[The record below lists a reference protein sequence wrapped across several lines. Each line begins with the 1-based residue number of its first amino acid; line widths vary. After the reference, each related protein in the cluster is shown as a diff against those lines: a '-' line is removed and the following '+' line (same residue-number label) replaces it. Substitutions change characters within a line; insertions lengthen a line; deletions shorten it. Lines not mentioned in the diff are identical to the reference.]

1 MPEGL
6 SPGEV
11 GKEIS
16 EHRAH
21 ALEEL
26 EEEEEKKKGSGT
38 EAKGRDRVLTI
49 VEAVLLSV
57 VAVLA
62 AWSGFA
68 AAKWGTESSL
78 DLAKASAARTEAN
91 RAAYQAADLRN
102 FDALTFN
109 SWFTAYVAG
118 NKTAMQVAERRFRP
132 QFLVA
137 FDAWLT
143 THPFTSPH
151 APPGPTYMPQYHQP
165 ELVQASLLDARAD
178 HYYALGETA
187 AGNSDGYIRTTV
199 YLASV
204 LFLVG
209 ISGHFRVRGARTAV
223 IAVGGV
229 ILAFCVVLLIL
240 APRPPV

>member
-16 EHRAH
+16 QHRAH
-21 ALEEL
+21 TLEEK
-26 EEEEEKKKGSGT
+26 EGSGG
-38 EAKGRDRVLTI
+38 EAKGRDRVMTI
-49 VEAVLLSV
+49 IEAVLLAV
-57 VAVLA
+57 VAVIA

-78 DLAKASAARTEAN
+78 DLARASAARTEAN
-91 RAAYQAADLRN
+91 RAAYQAADLKN

-109 SWFTAYVAG
+109 AWFTAYVTG
-118 NKTAMQVAERRFRP
+118 NANAMLVAERRFRP

-137 FDAWLT
+137 FNAWLG
-143 THPFTSPH
+143 THPFTNSH
-151 APPGPTYMPQYHQP
+151 APPGPTYMPQYAQP
-165 ELVQASLLDARAD
+165 ELAQASLLDARAD
-178 HYYALGETA
+178 HYYSLGETA
-187 AGNSDGYIRTTV
+187 ANTADGYVRTTV

-209 ISGHFRVRGARTAV
+209 ISSHFRVRGARTAV
-223 IAVGGV
+223 IAVGGI
-229 ILAFCVVLLIL
+229 ILAFCIVLLIL
-240 APRPPV
+240 APRPPL

>member
-21 ALEEL
+21 ALEEK
-26 EEEEEKKKGSGT
+26 EKEKEKESSGAQ
-38 EAKGRDRVLTI
+38 AKRRDRVLTI

-78 DLAKASAARTEAN
+78 DLARASAARTEAN
-91 RAAYQAADLRN
+91 RAAYEAADLRN

-109 SWFTAYVAG
+109 AWFTAYVAG
-118 NKTAMQVAERRFRP
+118 NKNAMQVAERRFRP

-137 FDAWLT
+137 FNAWLA
-143 THPFTSPH
+143 THPLTNTH
-151 APPGPTYMPQYHQP
+151 APAGPTYMPQYVQP
-165 ELVQASLLDARAD
+165 ELAQANLLDARAD

-187 AGNSDGYIRTTV
+187 ANTSDGYIRTTV

-229 ILAFCVVLLIL
+229 ILALCIVLLIL
-240 APRPPV
+240 APRPPL

>member
-21 ALEEL
+21 TLEEL

-38 EAKGRDRVLTI
+38 EAKGRDRVLI
-49 VEAVLLSV
+49 IIEAVLLSV

-78 DLAKASAARTEAN
+78 NLAKASAARTEAN

-118 NKTAMQVAERRFRP
+118 NKNAMLVAERRFRP

-137 FDAWLT
+137 FNAWLA
-143 THPFTSPH
+143 THPFTNPD
-151 APPGPTYMPQYHQP
+151 APPGPTYMPQYVQP
-165 ELVQASLLDARAD
+165 ELTQANLLDARAD

-187 AGNSDGYIRTTV
+187 ANNSDGYIRTTV

-209 ISGHFRVRGARTAV
+209 ISGHFRLRGARTAV

-240 APRPPV
+240 APRPPL